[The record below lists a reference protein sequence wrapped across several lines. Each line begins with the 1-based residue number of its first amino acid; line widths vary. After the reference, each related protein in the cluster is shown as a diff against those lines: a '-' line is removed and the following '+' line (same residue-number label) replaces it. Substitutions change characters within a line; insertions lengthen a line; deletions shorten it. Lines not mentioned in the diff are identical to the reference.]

1 MTRLYAEADRWAD
14 HGKASGVWERDGTS
28 QVGFSSERSG
38 VAGVAE
44 IVLFSPELHTPVWAD
59 QHRRKSSPEMER
71 HAMNYRGI
79 ACNISGSLC
88 MLQEHVCTSP
98 DVDRD
103 GTVRLGEGIRTKPT
117 GSKVC
122 GEHLGCGTHAVH
134 PAPLG
139 CGYWEFFRSQFNGV
153 YGVVSFLT

>member
-1 MTRLYAEADRWAD
+1 MPRLT
-14 HGKASGVWERDGTS
+14 DGPITVRPAVFGRETA
-28 QVGFSSERSG
+28 QAKLDLVRSG
-38 VAGVAE
+38 GGSRGSQR
-44 IVLFSPELHTPVWAD
+44 LCFSPQSSTPRVWAD

-71 HAMNYRGI
+71 HAMHYRGI

-88 MLQEHVCTSP
+88 TLQGHLCTSP

-122 GEHLGCGTHAVH
+122 GEHLGCGTQAVH